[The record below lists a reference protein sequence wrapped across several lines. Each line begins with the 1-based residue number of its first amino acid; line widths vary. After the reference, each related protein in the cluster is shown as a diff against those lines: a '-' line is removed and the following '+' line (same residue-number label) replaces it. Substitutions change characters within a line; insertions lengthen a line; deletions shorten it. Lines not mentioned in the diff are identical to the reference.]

1 MYQPIKPTAIPHT
14 SRQRLT
20 SKDGVVL
27 ERQYLFMPAEHWEML
42 QRLCYA
48 QERSG
53 SLVIQNLIS
62 IAAMGIQ
69 KDNTNDKSNSRQN

>member
-1 MYQPIKPTAIPHT
+1 MQPIKPTAIAHT

-20 SKDGVVL
+20 SKDGVIL
-27 ERQYLFMPAEHWEML
+27 ERQYLFMPAGHWEML
-42 QRLCYA
+42 QRLCHA

-69 KDNTNDKSNSRQN
+69 KDNDETKAIRAD